1 MDGVTETRMRELECF
16 SESAKA
22 CLRGMASLFFLRDF
36 PPPLPEYCEWRD
48 PGLNINI
55 KCYQMCRIFA
65 SFPLLD
71 DESLKGKIVPV
82 LMCSVTI
89 PCDSWLAPEDQGK
102 KQ

>member
-1 MDGVTETRMRELECF
+1 MDGVTETQMRELECF
-16 SESAKA
+16 PESAKA

-89 PCDSWLAPEDQGK
+89 TSLTNVLCHLVLGGH
-102 KQ
+102 